1 MPPPLTAG
9 RDERQ
14 LRNKLWR
21 VFGFPCL
28 YFVVLTLKRQ
38 DVIAITLTRATG
50 HPSPAGEGFNIL
62 LAALKFKRQ
71 YQRRVRTI
79 FILKA
84 GPILAF
90 QKSPK
95 LICNF
100 SLDRN
105 NRKEYS
111 FDMELKPV
119 AKKFVLHWGEMGSTW
134 GVNRTVAQIH
144 ALLFITGRPL
154 NADEITETL
163 DVARSNVSMSLKEL
177 SNWNLIRS
185 VPLMG
190 DRRDHYETTTD
201 VWELF
206 RTVVRERKSREFDPT
221 IEVLRDCLK
230 SGDIASED
238 KAAQMRIKET
248 LALMEAL
255 SSWASEMIRLEPST
269 MMKVIKLGAKVQH
282 LVHGKPSASANS
294 SATKLEN
301 ARHSVKAAE

>member
-1 MPPPLTAG
+1 
-9 RDERQ
+9 
-14 LRNKLWR
+14 
-21 VFGFPCL
+21 
-28 YFVVLTLKRQ
+28 
-38 DVIAITLTRATG
+38 
-50 HPSPAGEGFNIL
+50 
-62 LAALKFKRQ
+62 
-71 YQRRVRTI
+71 
-79 FILKA
+79 
-84 GPILAF
+84 
-90 QKSPK
+90 
-95 LICNF
+95 
-100 SLDRN
+100 
-105 NRKEYS
+105 
-111 FDMELKPV
+111 MELKPV
-119 AKKFVLHWGEMGSTW
+119 AKRFVLHWGEMGSTW

-144 ALLFITGRPL
+144 ALLFITGRPM

-206 RTVVRERKSREFDPT
+206 RTVVRQRKSREFDPT

-255 SSWASEMIRLEPST
+255 SAWASEMIRLEPAT

-282 LVHGKPSASANS
+282 LVHGKPLTA
-294 SATKLEN
+294 ATKSDS
-301 ARHSVKAAE
+301 ARQNVKAAE

>member
-1 MPPPLTAG
+1 
-9 RDERQ
+9 
-14 LRNKLWR
+14 
-21 VFGFPCL
+21 
-28 YFVVLTLKRQ
+28 
-38 DVIAITLTRATG
+38 
-50 HPSPAGEGFNIL
+50 
-62 LAALKFKRQ
+62 
-71 YQRRVRTI
+71 
-79 FILKA
+79 
-84 GPILAF
+84 
-90 QKSPK
+90 
-95 LICNF
+95 
-100 SLDRN
+100 
-105 NRKEYS
+105 
-111 FDMELKPV
+111 MELKPV
-119 AKKFVLHWGEMGSTW
+119 AKRFVLHWGEMGSTW

-144 ALLFITGRPL
+144 ALLFITGRPM

-255 SSWASEMIRLEPST
+255 SSWASEMIRLEPAT

-282 LVHGKPSASANS
+282 LVHGRS
-294 SATKLEN
+294 STAATK
-301 ARHSVKAAE
+301 SVDMVLKSSQNIKAVK

>member
-1 MPPPLTAG
+1 
-9 RDERQ
+9 
-14 LRNKLWR
+14 
-21 VFGFPCL
+21 
-28 YFVVLTLKRQ
+28 
-38 DVIAITLTRATG
+38 
-50 HPSPAGEGFNIL
+50 
-62 LAALKFKRQ
+62 
-71 YQRRVRTI
+71 
-79 FILKA
+79 
-84 GPILAF
+84 
-90 QKSPK
+90 
-95 LICNF
+95 
-100 SLDRN
+100 
-105 NRKEYS
+105 
-111 FDMELKPV
+111 MELKPV

-144 ALLFITGRPL
+144 ALLFITGRPM

-255 SSWASEMIRLEPST
+255 SAWASEMIRLEPAT

-282 LVHGKPSASANS
+282 LVHGKSSTAATKSAN
-294 SATKLEN
+294 
-301 ARHSVKAAE
+301 ARPDIRAAE

>member
-1 MPPPLTAG
+1 
-9 RDERQ
+9 
-14 LRNKLWR
+14 
-21 VFGFPCL
+21 
-28 YFVVLTLKRQ
+28 
-38 DVIAITLTRATG
+38 
-50 HPSPAGEGFNIL
+50 
-62 LAALKFKRQ
+62 
-71 YQRRVRTI
+71 
-79 FILKA
+79 
-84 GPILAF
+84 
-90 QKSPK
+90 
-95 LICNF
+95 
-100 SLDRN
+100 
-105 NRKEYS
+105 
-111 FDMELKPV
+111 MELKPV
-119 AKKFVLHWGEMGSTW
+119 AKRFVLHWGEMGSTW

-144 ALLFITGRPL
+144 ALLFITGRPM

-238 KAAQMRIKET
+238 KAAQLRIKET

-282 LVHGKPSASANS
+282 LVHGKPSATVNS
-294 SATKLEN
+294 SATKSDN
-301 ARHSVKAAE
+301 ARQSIEAAE

>member
-1 MPPPLTAG
+1 
-9 RDERQ
+9 
-14 LRNKLWR
+14 
-21 VFGFPCL
+21 
-28 YFVVLTLKRQ
+28 
-38 DVIAITLTRATG
+38 
-50 HPSPAGEGFNIL
+50 
-62 LAALKFKRQ
+62 
-71 YQRRVRTI
+71 
-79 FILKA
+79 
-84 GPILAF
+84 
-90 QKSPK
+90 
-95 LICNF
+95 
-100 SLDRN
+100 
-105 NRKEYS
+105 
-111 FDMELKPV
+111 MELKPV
-119 AKKFVLHWGEMGSTW
+119 AKRFVLHWGEMGSTW

-238 KAAQMRIKET
+238 KAAQLRIKET

-255 SSWASEMIRLEPST
+255 SAWASEMIRLEPST

-282 LVHGKPSASANS
+282 LVHGKPSATVNS
-294 SATKLEN
+294 SATKADN
-301 ARHSVKAAE
+301 ARQTIKVIQ

>member
-1 MPPPLTAG
+1 
-9 RDERQ
+9 
-14 LRNKLWR
+14 
-21 VFGFPCL
+21 
-28 YFVVLTLKRQ
+28 
-38 DVIAITLTRATG
+38 
-50 HPSPAGEGFNIL
+50 
-62 LAALKFKRQ
+62 
-71 YQRRVRTI
+71 
-79 FILKA
+79 
-84 GPILAF
+84 
-90 QKSPK
+90 
-95 LICNF
+95 
-100 SLDRN
+100 
-105 NRKEYS
+105 
-111 FDMELKPV
+111 MELKPV
-119 AKKFVLHWGEMGSTW
+119 AKRFVLHWGEMGSTW

-144 ALLFITGRPL
+144 ALLFITGRPM

-255 SSWASEMIRLEPST
+255 SSWASEMIRLEPAT

-282 LVHGKPSASANS
+282 LVHGKPLAT
-294 SATKLEN
+294 ATKSADMRQSN
-301 ARHSVKAAE
+301 RAAE

>member
-1 MPPPLTAG
+1 
-9 RDERQ
+9 
-14 LRNKLWR
+14 
-21 VFGFPCL
+21 
-28 YFVVLTLKRQ
+28 
-38 DVIAITLTRATG
+38 
-50 HPSPAGEGFNIL
+50 
-62 LAALKFKRQ
+62 
-71 YQRRVRTI
+71 
-79 FILKA
+79 
-84 GPILAF
+84 
-90 QKSPK
+90 
-95 LICNF
+95 
-100 SLDRN
+100 
-105 NRKEYS
+105 
-111 FDMELKPV
+111 MELKPV

-301 ARHSVKAAE
+301 ARHSVRAAE